1 MVFWVTSYGKGLRI
15 FLICPSSVYF
25 CPFYAGTP
33 YGRRVIFPA
42 TVESLVSRVKVQM
55 KIKRGW
61 ELFAAAIEVAIMA
74 AVAVFGA
81 VMIAVPV
88 PILLHFLSKY
98 GVSGTPATM
107 ICRLAGLLL
116 LIAGLWATRYCW
128 RLLRASF

>member
-1 MVFWVTSYGKGLRI
+1 MQG
-15 FLICPSSVYF
+15 
-25 CPFYAGTP
+25 P

-42 TVESLVSRVKVQM
+42 TVESLASRVKVQM

-61 ELFAAAIEVAIMA
+61 QLFAAVIEVAIMA

-98 GVSGTPATM
+98 GVTGTPATM
-107 ICRLAGLLL
+107 ICRLAGVLL

-128 RLLRASF
+128 RLLRASFRG

>member
-1 MVFWVTSYGKGLRI
+1 
-15 FLICPSSVYF
+15 
-25 CPFYAGTP
+25 
-33 YGRRVIFPA
+33 
-42 TVESLVSRVKVQM
+42 M

-61 ELFAAAIEVAIMA
+61 QLFAAVIEVAIMA

-98 GVSGTPATM
+98 GVTGTPATM
-107 ICRLAGLLL
+107 ICRLAGVLL

-128 RLLRASF
+128 RLLRASFLRVNDDRSLLHGEGALFSRDAAFAKLNRVSQIRGPAHYSQEICRKSYRA

>member
-1 MVFWVTSYGKGLRI
+1 MQGPLWATRY
-15 FLICPSSVYF
+15 
-25 CPFYAGTP
+25 
-33 YGRRVIFPA
+33 FPA

-61 ELFAAAIEVAIMA
+61 QLFAAVIEVAIMA
-74 AVAVFGA
+74 AVALFGA

-98 GVSGTPATM
+98 GVTGTPATM
-107 ICRLAGLLL
+107 ICRLAGVLL

-128 RLLRASF
+128 RLLTASFRG

>member
-1 MVFWVTSYGKGLRI
+1 MQGPLLATRY
-15 FLICPSSVYF
+15 
-25 CPFYAGTP
+25 
-33 YGRRVIFPA
+33 FPA

-61 ELFAAAIEVAIMA
+61 QLFAAVIEVAIMA

-98 GVSGTPATM
+98 GVTGTPATM
-107 ICRLAGLLL
+107 ICRLAGVLL

-128 RLLRASF
+128 RLLRASFRG